1 MGELKNNKKLL
12 IAISAY
18 VALFLML
25 IWISN
30 AEAFRLWT
38 SELLRIFRPVLIGL
52 ILAYLCNPF
61 FRFFERK
68 LFYSIQPHAL
78 RRGISLFFTY
88 LVLLLILALLLLL
101 IVPQLI
107 NSVMDF
113 VADSGKYV
121 DTALGEMN
129 RLIEQ
134 VNATMGEPDSPIIPP
149 LDPEKIKGDVANFFK
164 ELKLDHETLSG
175 FLNLGTLSA
184 VIAYAEGLFGVVT
197 DVAIGFFISLYL
209 LNTKEKRY
217 AQIMRFRRAFL
228 SDRVNNVITRIC
240 STADRSFGGF
250 LRGKILDSTII
261 GVLVYLSISMLG
273 VPYAVLIAVIVG
285 ITDIV
290 PIIGPFIGVIPSA
303 VIILLTDPGK
313 VIPFLICILIIQ
325 QIDGNIIA
333 PKILGENTGV
343 SSLCVMIAITTMGTL
358 WGLVGMIIGVPLF
371 ATVLEL
377 TGEVL
382 EARLKEKGRSTETD
396 DYYTPELAGE
406 PEPPQPMPVAP
417 RKRRKSSDSPL
428 TGGTGDLAPEE
439 REALSDF
446 LPSEE

>member
-12 IAISAY
+12 IAIGAY
-18 VALFLML
+18 AALFLAL

-30 AEAFRLWT
+30 VEAFNLWMVG
-38 SELLRIFRPVLIGL
+38 LLRIFRPVLIGL
-52 ILAYLCNPF
+52 VLAYLCNPF

-88 LVLLLILALLLLL
+88 LTLLLILALLLLL
-101 IVPQLI
+101 IVPQLV

-113 VADSGKYV
+113 VADSGNYV
-121 DTALGEMN
+121 DTALGEVN
-129 RLIEQ
+129 QLIDKI
-134 VNATMGEPDSPIIPP
+134 NASAGDADAPIIPP
-149 LDPEKIKGDVANFFK
+149 LDPEKIKADVADFFR

-175 FLNLGTLSA
+175 FLNLGTLSTLLS
-184 VIAYAEGLFGVVT
+184 YAEGVFGLLI

-228 SDRVNNVITRIC
+228 PNRVNAAITRIC

-313 VIPFLICILIIQ
+313 VIPFLICILVIQ

-382 EARLKEKGRSTETD
+382 ENRLKEKGRSTDTD

-406 PEPPQPMPVAP
+406 AEPPQQMPLAP
-417 RKRRKSSDSPL
+417 RKRRRHSDSPL
-428 TGGTGDLAPEE
+428 TGGTGDLSPEE